1 MRESRKEYTDRVK
14 ARYTKRFKE
23 KYPNSSIGYV
33 SPHEIEDRKK
43 YLLSIAP
50 KIDMPDISAEGDLN
64 KLQDMNLSELSRAVN
79 TPLPPRERTPHF
91 ITNES
96 YNEEL
101 FAEGSKSLD
110 DKPYVS
116 KLYAHEDYSDVRA
129 NPEAVKKITLSDV
142 IAKGEK
148 VIEEKINKESEFIDQ
163 YFGRVLTQEDVED
176 IKNEW
181 KKPVVVDLNT
191 EDSDPW

>member
-1 MRESRKEYTDRVK
+1 MRESRKEIKQVEDLMKKYRVAVK
-14 ARYTKRFKE
+14 K
-23 KYPNSSIGYV
+23 PNSRR
-33 SPHEIEDRKK
+33 D

-50 KIDMPDISAEGDLN
+50 KVLIDTDMPDMSTEVDEEGDLN

-91 ITNES
+91 IDSNES

-101 FAEGSKSLD
+101 FAEG
-110 DKPYVS
+110 
-116 KLYAHEDYSDVRA
+116 
-129 NPEAVKKITLSDV
+129 
-142 IAKGEK
+142 
-148 VIEEKINKESEFIDQ
+148 SEFIDQ
-163 YFGRVLTQEDVED
+163 YFGRVLTQEDVDD